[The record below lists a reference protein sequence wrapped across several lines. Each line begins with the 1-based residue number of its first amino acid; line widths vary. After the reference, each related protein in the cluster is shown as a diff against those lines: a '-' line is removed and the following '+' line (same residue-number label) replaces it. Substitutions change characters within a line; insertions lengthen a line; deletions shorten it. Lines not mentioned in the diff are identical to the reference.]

1 LQAHFELT
9 NEKDFLKTQD
19 QEKLELIRQIEIVRP
34 QGKQLLLVR
43 ATRLPASAGSG
54 FVVVFDDV
62 TTMAQ
67 AQRDAA
73 WGEVARRLAHEI
85 KNPLTP
91 IQLSAERLQHKLS
104 SKLSADDA
112 NMLQRGTDTI
122 VNQVTALKS
131 MVNEFSEYAR
141 APSAILTKLNINK
154 LIKDVS
160 ALYEGAREDSAHIK
174 ITYNLT
180 PNMPEIKGDA
190 TMLRQVLHNLMQNAQ
205 DALKQVENPEIQVQT
220 TFDETSIKLTVKDNG
235 QGFPVDLLS
244 HAFEPYVTTKM
255 HGTGLGLAIV
265 KKMIE
270 EHFGQIKIENN
281 PTGGACI
288 TIALP
293 IENSTAK
300 TLETKVSSKNS
311 VKDVQK
317 AKVNAKKPVTATTNK
332 N

>member
-1 LQAHFELT
+1 
-9 NEKDFLKTQD
+9 
-19 QEKLELIRQIEIVRP
+19 
-34 QGKQLLLVR
+34 
-43 ATRLPASAGSG
+43 
-54 FVVVFDDV
+54 VVVFDDI

-104 SKLSADDA
+104 SKLNADDA
-112 NMLQRGTDTI
+112 NMLQRATDTI
-122 VNQVTALKS
+122 VNQVTAMKS

-160 ALYEGAREDSAHIK
+160 ALYESNTENNEQAK
-174 ITYNLT
+174 ITYNLM
-180 PNMPEIKGDA
+180 PNMPDIKGDA

-205 DALKQVENPEIQVQT
+205 DALKQTPNPEILVQT
-220 TFDETSIKLTVKDNG
+220 SFDETTIKLAVKDNG
-235 QGFPVDLLS
+235 QGFPVDLLA
-244 HAFEPYVTTKM
+244 HAFEPYVTTKS

-281 PTGGACI
+281 ATGGACI
-288 TIALP
+288 SIVLP
-293 IENSTAK
+293 IEKPKEAARAK
-300 TLETKVSSKNS
+300 EAARESAPIISGE
-311 VKDVQK
+311 
-317 AKVNAKKPVTATTNK
+317 VNAPAKKLTASKAASKSVSKSVSKSSMAKST
-332 N
+332 

>member
-1 LQAHFELT
+1 
-9 NEKDFLKTQD
+9 LK
-19 QEKLELIRQIEIVRP
+19 
-34 QGKQLLLVR
+34 LLLR

-54 FVVVFDDV
+54 FVVVFDDI
-62 TTMAQ
+62 TSMAQ

-104 SKLSADDA
+104 AKLNADDA
-112 NMLQRGTDTI
+112 NMLQRATDTI
-122 VNQVTALKS
+122 VNQVTAMKS

-141 APSAILTKLNINK
+141 APSAVLSKLNINK

-160 ALYEGAREDSAHIK
+160 ALYETAREDGAQVNIN
-174 ITYNLT
+174 YQLM
-180 PNMPEIKGDA
+180 PNMPDIKGDA

-205 DALKQVENPEIQVQT
+205 DALKQTPNPEILVQT
-220 TFDETSIKLTVKDNG
+220 SFDEAAIKLVVKDNG
-235 QGFPVDLLS
+235 QGFPVDLLA
-244 HAFEPYVTTKM
+244 HAFEPYVTTKA

-281 PTGGACI
+281 ATGGACI
-288 TIALP
+288 SIVLP
-293 IENSTAK
+293 IEKVKQVALLDEVKVKSKAPS
-300 TLETKVSSKNS
+300 KVSTVRKAATKAIV
-311 VKDVQK
+311 VKQI
-317 AKVNAKKPVTATTNK
+317 
-332 N
+332 

>member
-1 LQAHFELT
+1 
-9 NEKDFLKTQD
+9 
-19 QEKLELIRQIEIVRP
+19 
-34 QGKQLLLVR
+34 
-43 ATRLPASAGSG
+43 LPASAGSG

-104 SKLSADDA
+104 AKLSAEDA
-112 NMLQRGTDTI
+112 YMLQRGTDTI

-141 APSAILTKLNINK
+141 APSVKLSKLNINK

-160 ALYEGAREDSAHIK
+160 ALYEGAREDSAQIK
-174 ITYNLT
+174 IMYIL
-180 PNMPEIKGDA
+180 MPGMPHIKGDA

-205 DALKQVENPEIQVQT
+205 DALKQIETPEILVQT
-220 TFDETSIKLTVKDNG
+220 TFDESAIKLSVKDNG
-235 QGFPVDLLS
+235 LGFPLDLLA
-244 HAFEPYVTTKM
+244 HAFEPYVTTKA

-281 PTGGACI
+281 QTGGACI
-288 TIALP
+288 TIVLP
-293 IENSTAK
+293 IEKENESKPSNIKLKSEIKVK
-300 TLETKVSSKNS
+300 TS
-311 VKDVQK
+311 VKKQK
-317 AKVNAKKPVTATTNK
+317 SLK
-332 N
+332 